1 MSIIQKSELK
11 TEKED
16 ILEIKDT
23 KEFLW
28 QEDSYKGILKAITW
42 PKFGNAIKYT
52 IYSLISSATIGG
64 VLYFYTYG
72 INQLI
77 GLFT

>member
-11 TEKED
+11 TETPDVIEKED
-16 ILEIKDT
+16 S

-28 QEDSYKGILKAITW
+28 QDDSYKGILKAITW

-52 IYSLISSATIGG
+52 VYSLISSAAIGG
-64 VLYFYTYG
+64 VLYFYSYG
-72 INQLI
+72 INQLVGI
-77 GLFT
+77 FT